1 MNDNDN
7 GDSAKKRA
15 RAVTMMNDHGKVTLL
30 IRTVI
35 LFDLFHLSMLGPQYS
50 FKLTTIFCKFCKFWR
65 HRIGNVQILSWKG
78 LGMTF
83 LSYFHFFLK
92 KLLILPCQQ
101 PVVPCRLLDP
111 HHMPQIRGEGPQS
124 LRNPIRSWNGPSI
137 RQATGWPQVR
147 TVPSCFSAANA
158 KAVPHISY
166 MPTSLDNV
174 GWGQDEGCTAC
185 TPLWTKNSHS
195 KCNIM

>member
-15 RAVTMMNDHGKVTLL
+15 RAVTMMNDHGKVRLL

-83 LSYFHFFLK
+83 LSYFHFFFEKTPDPALPAASCALQAPGSPPYASNSWWRSSISK
-92 KLLILPCQQ
+92 ESNSLMKWPQHPPSHRMAPGQNCAVMLQRSKCESSTAYLIYAHQ
-101 PVVPCRLLDP
+101 PWQCRMRAGWGLYCL
-111 HHMPQIRGEGPQS
+111 HTTLNQNQS
-124 LRNPIRSWNGPSI
+124 L
-137 RQATGWPQVR
+137 
-147 TVPSCFSAANA
+147 
-158 KAVPHISY
+158 
-166 MPTSLDNV
+166 
-174 GWGQDEGCTAC
+174 
-185 TPLWTKNSHS
+185 
-195 KCNIM
+195 

>member
-7 GDSAKKRA
+7 GGKKRA
-15 RAVTMMNDHGKVTLL
+15 IGVTMMNDHGKVRLL

-35 LFDLFHLSMLGPQYS
+35 LFDLFHHLSMLGPQYS

-83 LSYFHFFLK
+83 RSYLHDFWK
-92 KLLILPCQQ
+92 TPDPALPAASCALQA
-101 PVVPCRLLDP
+101 PGSPPYASNSSWTSSISKESNSL
-111 HHMPQIRGEGPQS
+111 MKWPQHP
-124 LRNPIRSWNGPSI
+124 PSH
-137 RQATGWPQVR
+137 QVR

-174 GWGQDEGCTAC
+174 GSGQDEGCTAC
-185 TPLWTKNSHS
+185 TPLWTKTTHS
-195 KCNIM
+195 KCT